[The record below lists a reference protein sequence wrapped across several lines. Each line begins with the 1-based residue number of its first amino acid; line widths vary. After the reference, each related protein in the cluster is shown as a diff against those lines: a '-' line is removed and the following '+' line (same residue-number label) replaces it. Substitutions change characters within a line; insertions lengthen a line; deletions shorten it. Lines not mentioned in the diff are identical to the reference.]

1 MRVLVSLSLFLV
13 WWMILNMVLSVSGA
27 VYDNN
32 TVVVAFLGAIPT
44 TIVSIYLFRHF
55 RLKRGEVQ

>member
-32 TVVVAFLGAIPT
+32 TVVVAFLRAIPT